1 MVVSSPQCGENTAF
15 FSGFPLG
22 GIQGQGI
29 LPVIPLEL
37 QGKKHQPFSITQSFL
52 KVFDWQ
58 EAVRREFLPYGG
70 KLIMRGLPC
79 SASWWALAYGVRGW

>member
-22 GIQGQGI
+22 GIHGSGL

-37 QGKKHQPFSITQSFL
+37 EKSISHFL
-52 KVFDWQ
+52 
-58 EAVRREFLPYGG
+58 
-70 KLIMRGLPC
+70 
-79 SASWWALAYGVRGW
+79 